1 MSPILKKM
9 LSAVSG
15 ILSDKEDPYDQFR
28 AEFESCLP
36 ADSLAR
42 DEDGNYLNPVTAR
55 KWSELCKAR
64 QDEVMAQW

>member
-1 MSPILKKM
+1 M
-9 LSAVSG
+9 LSVVSS
-15 ILSDKEDPYDQFR
+15 ILPTKEDPYDQFR
-28 AEFESCLP
+28 SEFESCLP

-55 KWSELCKAR
+55 KWSELCRAR